1 MNGSILSRIFGNTA
15 DDVAERAMPQLIS
28 DFLPRGAAQDSSV
41 LSGLLPNNRGNK
53 INVRHMAP
61 SSQGASMNVNGDI
74 VPILDMGGPGKASP
88 INAGTEKQV
97 NAQGI
102 DTGNRQ
108 WIDDYTNKMTDN
120 DGTVSKGG
128 VSINT
133 DDAREMLSAV
143 MKDPSILAHSPEATQ
158 LLASRL
164 RRMVTQD
171 LVRKSADQPRNFTFL
186 GGGPG
191 FGKGSAAKTLKKAGV
206 NTIPD
211 NSVIFDE
218 TLKDTGALDD
228 WLQKIL
234 DANPENT
241 VGLNLVMGN
250 PVDAF
255 PRTISRAVEGAIK
268 GTSRRTVPLEYAAN
282 AYNDYYDSAIKA
294 LDMIPRDRGKV
305 SLMDNRVAF
314 GQTPEYIDN
323 DYARI
328 RAMLEGGQRTSPE
341 ELRGLVDQAIQRG
354 VPIYDKDA
362 RQIIA
367 SGKLPEGIE
376 VIGSGDNYDLIKLPQ
391 EILEGIDKNYKG
403 IQR

>member
-1 MNGSILSRIFGNTA
+1 MNGSILSRILGSTA
-15 DDVAERAMPQLIS
+15 DDAAEAVMPQLIS
-28 DFLPRGAAQDSSV
+28 DFLPRAAAEESSV
-41 LSGLLPNNRGNK
+41 LGGLLPRNRGTSIDVK
-53 INVRHMAP
+53 HIAP
-61 SSQGASMNVNGDI
+61 ASDGAMMNVNGDA
-74 VPILDMGGPGKASP
+74 VPILDIGGPSKAMKA
-88 INAGTEKQV
+88 NADIEKQV

-108 WIDDYTNKMTDN
+108 WIDNYIGKMTDM

-143 MKDPSILAHSPEATQ
+143 MKDPSILAHSPDSTQ

-171 LVRKSADQPRNFTFL
+171 LVSKSKDAPRNFTFL

-191 FGKGSAAKTLKKAGV
+191 FGKGSAAKTLKKAGI

-211 NSVIFDE
+211 NSIIFDE
-218 TLKDTGALDD
+218 TMKDTGALDD
-228 WLQKIL
+228 WMEKIL
-234 DANPENT
+234 SAHPENT

-268 GTSRRTVPLEYAAN
+268 GTSRRTVPLEYAAS

-305 SLMDNRVAF
+305 SMMDNRVAF
-314 GQTPEYIDN
+314 GQTPEFIDN
-323 DYARI
+323 DHARI
-328 RAMLEGGQRTSPE
+328 RAMLESGQRTSPD

-354 VPIYDKDA
+354 VPIYDKEA
-362 RQIIA
+362 RDIIA

-391 EILEGIDKNYKG
+391 EILEGIDKNYRG
-403 IQR
+403 AR